1 MNYANL
7 LSFFRLFSLPSIILC
22 LQQSHLFYL
31 WMGFGLFL
39 ASCLSDYLD
48 GYIARRF
55 HQTSDL
61 GRFLD
66 PLADKVLVLGL
77 LGYFVVQKTL
87 GGWHLWMVFGLIL
100 RDSLISWIR
109 FTQKKGSQPLAS
121 SRLAKYKTA
130 FQMTGLGILLL
141 ETIFQSTFLNQIGLA
156 CLWISSIMALV
167 TGYAYLQKTSI
178 CGDQS

>member
-7 LSFFRLFSLPSIILC
+7 LSFFRLFSLPAIILC
-22 LQQSHLFYL
+22 LQQRHAFFL

-55 HQTSDL
+55 HQTSEL

-77 LGYFVVQKTL
+77 LGYFVFQKAL
-87 GGWHLWMVFGLIL
+87 WGWHLSMVFALIL
-100 RDSLISWIR
+100 RDSLISWMR
-109 FTQKKGSQPLAS
+109 FKKKKGSQPLAS

-130 FQMTGLGILLL
+130 FQMTGLGIFLL
-141 ETIFQSTFLNQIGLA
+141 ETIFQNTLLNQIGLA
-156 CLWISSIMALV
+156 CLWITSIMAWI
-167 TGYAYLQKTSI
+167 TGYLYLQKQGI
-178 CGDQS
+178 CADRS